1 MHKYRNNCVHCEH
14 LHSTSFIQTSLI
26 RKFSTKS
33 AVVWI
38 SATKKK
44 ADKEWVWTVG
54 GWEGA
59 PGQDYTGN
67 VDMNTCTGKTWQVHV
82 L

>member
-1 MHKYRNNCVHCEH
+1 MKFACRVFKINYTYIYRNNCVHCEH

-33 AVVWI
+33 AVFWI

-44 ADKEWVWTVG
+44 ADKERVWTVG
-54 GWEGA
+54 G
-59 PGQDYTGN
+59 
-67 VDMNTCTGKTWQVHV
+67 
-82 L
+82 